1 MINYHST
8 AAQDRLMR
16 EHFVFKFSYNFF
28 GSKVAQYSPCTA
40 IRTTTVRGNSKRL
53 ILWLLSYDG
62 VWIFVLCHTQTTK
75 NSRRAKNVMPPQ
87 SCPVH
92 VQDWRVIGRTSNALL
107 LYDVIDF
114 AMLRETTRRT
124 QVFLLHAMAF
134 MHWNF
139 LMPAQCAKG
148 CFRK

>member
-1 MINYHST
+1 MTEFEFSCYATDNLKNVTQMTKHH
-8 AAQDRLMR
+8 AAPKL
-16 EHFVFKFSYNFF
+16 
-28 GSKVAQYSPCTA
+28 
-40 IRTTTVRGNSKRL
+40 
-53 ILWLLSYDG
+53 
-62 VWIFVLCHTQTTK
+62 LCHL
-75 NSRRAKNVMPPQ
+75 Q

-134 MHWNF
+134 MH
-139 LMPAQCAKG
+139 
-148 CFRK
+148 

>member
-1 MINYHST
+1 MT
-8 AAQDRLMR
+8 
-16 EHFVFKFSYNFF
+16 EFEFSCYATDNL
-28 GSKVAQYSPCTA
+28 KNV
-40 IRTTTVRGNSKRL
+40 
-53 ILWLLSYDG
+53 
-62 VWIFVLCHTQTTK
+62 TQTTK

-124 QVFLLHAMAF
+124 QVFLLHAMTF
-134 MHWNF
+134 MH
-139 LMPAQCAKG
+139 
-148 CFRK
+148 